1 MYGFKKEVDLSY
13 EEAIEKVKEE
23 LKKEGFGILTEIDV
37 KATLNQK
44 IGVEVDNYVILGAC
58 NPPAAYRALQA
69 EPDIGLMLPCNITV
83 YRKEGQTYV
92 SAIRPTMAMKM
103 IDNVKLQEVA
113 IEIEAGLKRVIDNI

>member
-1 MYGFKKEVDLSY
+1 MYGIKKEVDLSY
-13 EEAIEKVKEE
+13 EEAIEKVKKE
-23 LKKEGFGILTEIDV
+23 LQKEGFGVLTEIDV

-44 IGVEVDNYVILGAC
+44 LGVEVDNYVILGSC

-69 EPDIGLMLPCNITV
+69 EPDIGLMLPCNITI
-83 YRKEGQTYV
+83 YRREDKTYV